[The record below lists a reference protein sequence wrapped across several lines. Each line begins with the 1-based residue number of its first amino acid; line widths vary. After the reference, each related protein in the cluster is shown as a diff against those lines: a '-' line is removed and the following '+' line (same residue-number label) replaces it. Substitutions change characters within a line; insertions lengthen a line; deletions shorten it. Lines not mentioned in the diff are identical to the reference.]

1 MRRAILT
8 ISLCLIAIWL
18 LPFSFSESR
27 YAEVARKII
36 ETGNWITLFYENY
49 QPFWAKPPFSLW
61 LSAIGMRIFGINEF
75 GARILGF
82 LFSTLCIGRLKT
94 RDILFST
101 PAFLVSIC
109 AVMTDGCLVGCLTL
123 CFLGASHDASTT
135 DKYLFFIGLG
145 LGLLTKGPFVAVLVF
160 GSLFVFCLLKK
171 SIALKLP
178 WTFGIFITI
187 LISLPWYI
195 LAEIKTP
202 GFLNYFIIGE
212 HIMRF
217 LQKGWSGDLYGRAHS
232 SYLGIIWVYLAIVFL
247 PWTLFLRKKD
257 ITENENKEYLIA
269 WIIFPLLFFSFSKNV
284 VWTYALWMT
293 IPLSFFIKVNE
304 TVKNRVMNTVFL
316 SLSFLII
323 LAASPLISWKEKTLT
338 HKYKN
343 KENVIVKAPRE
354 HIIDFLTN
362 GTAMYE

>member
-82 LFSTLCIGRLKT
+82 LFATLCIGRLKT

-135 DKYLFFIGLG
+135 EKYLFFIGLG

-247 PWTLFLRKKD
+247 PWTLFLTKKD